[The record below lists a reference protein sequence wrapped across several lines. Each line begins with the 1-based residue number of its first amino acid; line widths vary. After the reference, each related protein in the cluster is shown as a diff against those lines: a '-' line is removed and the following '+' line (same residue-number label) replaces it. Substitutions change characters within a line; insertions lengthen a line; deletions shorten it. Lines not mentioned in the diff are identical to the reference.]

1 MNNDRSKDG
10 ASLKNAREMAVKRL
24 RELGVGIDGR
34 IPTKA
39 LLEQIKLTSGIY
51 KRFDAEDPLDVIERF
66 NDLERVANA
75 QSARS
80 IYRNRVASVAKP
92 RSDSKFREW
101 KPLPHP
107 RQADIDAIP
116 HQISI
121 GSVGNG

>member
-1 MNNDRSKDG
+1 
-10 ASLKNAREMAVKRL
+10 MAVKRL
-24 RELGVGIDGR
+24 RELGVDIDRR
-34 IPTKA
+34 IPTKF
-39 LLEQIKLTSGIY
+39 LLEQIKQTSGIY
-51 KRFDAEDPLDVIERF
+51 KHFDAEDPLDVIERF
-66 NDLERVANA
+66 NDSERVANA
-75 QSARS
+75 QSARN
-80 IYRNRVASVAKP
+80 IFRMVSVAKP